1 MIGLPYGEKNYDDIL
16 SRFHLIP
23 ERYGPTDG
31 RTDRFAISI
40 SRVSML
46 ARDKNSRVRRIH
58 MSKPTVQQ
66 YQQCCHLAN
75 GNKTCCSLLLFKN
88 NNMAR
93 GSQGFVRQS
102 SRDVALRV
110 EQPSVLNKFFFRIT
124 MFCRVPAWEQKV
136 CVWRLKIRQISSLF
150 GPPCSL
156 KMTRKK
162 SK

>member
-1 MIGLPYGEKNYDDIL
+1 MLIKKLEWLGYRTVKKNYDDIL

-66 YQQCCHLAN
+66 YQQSCHRAN

-88 NNMAR
+88 NKLSR
-93 GSQGFVRQS
+93 GSQGFVCQS
-102 SRDVALRV
+102 SRNVVLRV
-110 EQPSVLNKFFFRIT
+110 EQLCLELQYSAAFGCVSRKFAGEVWKYAKFRH
-124 MFCRVPAWEQKV
+124 FLAHPVV
-136 CVWRLKIRQISSLF
+136 
-150 GPPCSL
+150 
-156 KMTRKK
+156 
-162 SK
+162 

>member
-1 MIGLPYGEKNYDDIL
+1 
-16 SRFHLIP
+16 
-23 ERYGPTDG
+23 
-31 RTDRFAISI
+31 
-40 SRVSML
+40 ML

-102 SRDVALRV
+102 SRNVALRV
-110 EQPSVLNKFFFRIT
+110 KQPSVLNKFFFRIT
-124 MFCRVPAWEQKV
+124 ICCCVRAWEQKV
-136 CVWRLKIRQISSLF
+136 CESDLKIRRISSLF
-150 GPPCSL
+150 GPPKGWPGKNPSSNFSNDTQGPPRVKL
-156 KMTRKK
+156 WRTSVNQGRKIK
-162 SK
+162 RP

>member
-1 MIGLPYGEKNYDDIL
+1 MLIKLEWLGYRTVKKLWPYVKPFSSDTGTLRPDG
-16 SRFHLIP
+16 R
-23 ERYGPTDG
+23 TDG

-46 ARDKNSRVRRIH
+46 ARDKNTGVRRIH
-58 MSKPTVQQ
+58 MSKPTMQQ

-102 SRDVALRV
+102 SRNVALRV
-110 EQPSVLNKFFFRIT
+110 KQPSVLNKFFSELQYSPAFGRESRKFAGEVWKYAKFRH
-124 MFCRVPAWEQKV
+124 FLAHPVV
-136 CVWRLKIRQISSLF
+136 
-150 GPPCSL
+150 
-156 KMTRKK
+156 
-162 SK
+162 